1 MDCVIWSFLNEHPAH
16 KSRAGSGWLVEHV
29 RAPRGRRRGRVEERA
44 TRTKDGRSR
53 RETGSKGGWWGPA
66 RSVSGWGRAVT
77 SQRKKKKAMPIAA
90 SRDASRGTWA
100 VGFPEWPATTPPRRG
115 DYYYLSVLDLDSLS
129 PLAVSRRR
137 RLLSEWPCVAW
148 WVGGCLFFFWSSGS
162 SNRTSTAVAAAGAV
176 PASVRPARHPSRAPE
191 L

>member
-1 MDCVIWSFLNEHPAH
+1 MSTQPTKAEQVAVGSWNTCALHV
-16 KSRAGSGWLVEHV
+16 AGGGEESKREL
-29 RAPRGRRRGRVEERA
+29 PGRRTDAVAARPDRKVGGGA
-44 TRTKDGRSR
+44 LLAASAAGGARSR
-53 RETGSKGGWWGPA
+53 R
-66 RSVSGWGRAVT
+66 SG
-77 SQRKKKKAMPIAA
+77 KKKKAMPIAA

-162 SNRTSTAVAAAGAV
+162 SNRTSPAVAAAGAV
-176 PASVRPARHPSRAPE
+176 PASVRSARHPSRAPE

>member
-1 MDCVIWSFLNEHPAH
+1 
-16 KSRAGSGWLVEHV
+16 
-29 RAPRGRRRGRVEERA
+29 
-44 TRTKDGRSR
+44 
-53 RETGSKGGWWGPA
+53 
-66 RSVSGWGRAVT
+66 
-77 SQRKKKKAMPIAA
+77 MPIAA

-137 RLLSEWPCVAW
+137 RLLSEWPCVA
-148 WVGGCLFFFWSSGS
+148 CP
-162 SNRTSTAVAAAGAV
+162 AVAAAGAV